1 MKINKKIIDS
11 RLVLCYIMWD
21 AGLSLPTARKN
32 PSISLR
38 HFFFARKGRAAVLG
52 KTGGKTRRN
61 ELKKPVFILFFSM
74 ILMVLPLF
82 GDTIIMKNGER
93 VEGRVKEIIDGQVG
107 IEAGNRLYYV
117 PFADVERIL
126 YSEKKEGTEETRWG
140 VIIAGAVFCLLAFV
154 LAVWGRSV

>member
-1 MKINKKIIDS
+1 M
-11 RLVLCYIMWD
+11 
-21 AGLSLPTARKN
+21 
-32 PSISLR
+32 
-38 HFFFARKGRAAVLG
+38 
-52 KTGGKTRRN
+52 
-61 ELKKPVFILFFSM
+61 KKPVFILFFSM